1 MEQLEEAFDYIE
13 CYNRTRAEFSRLD
26 HYYQEPYQDED
37 DEIKEMGKPIET
49 DESKKIRSLDLV
61 NEDRAYSGFR
71 RQEDISCCS
80 GSGSGGMYRE
90 RPTEKV
96 ASG

>member
-1 MEQLEEAFDYIE
+1 M
-13 CYNRTRAEFSRLD
+13 
-26 HYYQEPYQDED
+26 
-37 DEIKEMGKPIET
+37 
-49 DESKKIRSLDLV
+49 ESKKIRSLDLV

-80 GSGSGGMYRE
+80 GSGSGGMYRA

-96 ASG
+96 AYTWISSKEKSSPSKR